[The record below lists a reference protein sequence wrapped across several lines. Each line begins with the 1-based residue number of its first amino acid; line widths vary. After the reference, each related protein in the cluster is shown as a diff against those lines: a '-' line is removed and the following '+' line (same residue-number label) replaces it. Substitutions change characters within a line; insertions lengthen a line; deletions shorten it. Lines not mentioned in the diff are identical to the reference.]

1 MLLEDVFVVP
11 LDVRALVGCERDV
24 EAWMEVEEAGRRVV
38 ERVRVDDLAG
48 RFERNEAYVKGAVVP
63 CA

>member
-1 MLLEDVFVVP
+1 MRLEDVFVVP
-11 LDVRALVGCERDV
+11 LDVRTLVGCERDM

-48 RFERNEAYVKGAVVP
+48 RFERNES
-63 CA
+63 